1 MPLHIESLTSE
12 VTVMDGDLPL
22 SEKQIDKLVRIVMAR
37 LQQKA
42 RDVARQAAATCVDR
56 QATNLDK
63 VR

>member
-1 MPLHIESLTSE
+1 
-12 VTVMDGDLPL
+12 MDGDLPF
-22 SEKQIDKLVRIVMAR
+22 SEKQIDKLVRIVMTR
-37 LQQKA
+37 LQQRA